1 MNEAKYDKYHN
12 NGNEQKKF
20 RLIFIGCAAVGKTSI
35 ITRFVTNQMI
45 SSYTPT
51 NSIKYHINIY

>member
-1 MNEAKYDKYHN
+1 MNEAKFDKYHK

-20 RLIFIGCAAVGKTSI
+20 RLIFIGCAGVGKTSI

-45 SSYTPT
+45 SHYIPT
-51 NSIKYHINIY
+51 NSIKYHIHIF